1 LGYNTLLMLENIPSI
16 LTHMCALD
24 PARPVLV
31 GVSGGPDSLCLLHV
45 LHSSGYPLV
54 VACLDHG
61 LRPESTSEVGLVQH
75 IAETLGAVFVSKSV
89 DTPQFASQMGLS
101 IEAAARQ
108 LRYEFLFTE
117 AARFDAQAVA
127 VGHTADD
134 QAETVLMH
142 LLRGAGLAGLKGMQF
157 RTWHTSFSPDLPLVR
172 PLLNTWRSEV
182 LEYCRLNHLTP
193 AQDVTNQ
200 SLNYFRN
207 RLRLE
212 VLPFLEQVQPNLRQH
227 LVRMA
232 GTLALDY
239 ELLLSHVQTAWDALL
254 VDRGQGYLAFH
265 RVKFLACPLPLQR
278 HLLRQAMLSLRTAA
292 QDIELAMVERARLS
306 LDMASGHRTCDVGAG
321 LQLYIERD
329 TFWVIVRG
337 ATLPAGDWPAVL
349 PHQVLELPIP
359 GELVLPA
366 GWVFQAEIITSPMI
380 SACGTAAGVSY
391 QAWFDAA
398 RLTSPLIVRQRQPGD
413 RIQPSAMGGKS
424 VKLSDLM
431 INFKLPYRS
440 RATWPVVCASDQIVW
455 VPGCRQS
462 HLALPEQNTQVF
474 LRLRLLR
481 LPSGSETS

>member
-1 LGYNTLLMLENIPSI
+1 MLENISSI
-16 LTHMCALD
+16 LTQMCALD
-24 PARPVLV
+24 PTRPVLV
-31 GVSGGPDSLCLLHV
+31 GVSGGPDSLCLLHI
-45 LHSSGYPLV
+45 LHTSGYPLV

-61 LRPESTSEVGLVQH
+61 LRPESGSEVELVQH
-75 IAETLGAVFVSKSV
+75 VAGMLGVVFVSRVV
-89 DTPQFASQMGLS
+89 DTRQFASQAGLS

-117 AARFDAQAVA
+117 AAHYDAQAVA

-142 LLRGAGLAGLKGMQF
+142 LMRGAGLAGLKGMPF
-157 RTWHTSFSPDLPLVR
+157 RSWVKSWSTYIPLVR
-172 PLLNTWRSEV
+172 PLLTTWRSEV
-182 LEYCRLNHLTP
+182 LEYCHLNRITP
-193 AQDVTNQ
+193 AQDDTNQ
-200 SLNYFRN
+200 SPDYFRN

-239 ELLLSHVQTAWDALL
+239 ELLQSHVHTAWDALL
-254 VDRGQGYLAFH
+254 LDQAQGYLAFH
-265 RVKFLACPLPLQR
+265 RTKFLAQPVSIQR
-278 HLLRQAMLSLRTAA
+278 YVLRQAMLAMRTAT
-292 QDIELAMVERARLS
+292 QDVELAMVERARACLENS
-306 LDMASGHRTCDVGAG
+306 TGHRTCDVGAG
-321 LQLYIERD
+321 LQLYIEKD

-337 ATLPAGDWPAVL
+337 VTLPADDWPAVL
-349 PHQVLELPIP
+349 PHQVLELPLP
-359 GELVLPA
+359 GELILPA
-366 GWVFQAEIITSPMI
+366 GWVFQAEIITSAMI
-380 SACGTAAGVSY
+380 SACDTAAGGSY
-391 QAWFDAA
+391 KVWFDAA
-398 RLTSPLIVRQRQPGD
+398 RLPSPLIVRQRQPGD

-440 RATWPVVCASDQIVW
+440 RATWPVVCAGDQIVW

-462 HLALPEQNTQVF
+462 QLALPEQNTQVF

-481 LPSGSETS
+481 LPSGPKTS